1 MSNNIFQLAGII
13 KAAGSDPGDISTAIW
28 AVHYR
33 KPERNADEVTDLTMS
48 IIGNH
53 CMDFLPPEVWPET
66 LDEVFKFELGVL
78 VDEFYSVNPLPGKI
92 AKAVLAAGYRLDVHS
107 AKEEADEVEAATL
120 ATERI

>member
-1 MSNNIFQLAGII
+1 
-13 KAAGSDPGDISTAIW
+13 
-28 AVHYR
+28 
-33 KPERNADEVTDLTMS
+33 
-48 IIGNH
+48 
-53 CMDFLPPEVWPET
+53 MDFLPPEVWPET